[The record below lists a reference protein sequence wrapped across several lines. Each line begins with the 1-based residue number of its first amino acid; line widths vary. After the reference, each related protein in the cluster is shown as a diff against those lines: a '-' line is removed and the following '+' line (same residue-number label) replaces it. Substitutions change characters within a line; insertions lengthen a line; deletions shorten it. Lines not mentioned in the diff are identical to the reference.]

1 MAKADYTVAD
11 RPDAGKTA
19 SERLDETTQ
28 VSPDAESW
36 ERAHA
41 AGVSHPAYVGYA
53 AALETL
59 QTREDIETL
68 ASRRARTYGADFN
81 DADYMR
87 LVPGQP
93 GPGSVYGQA
102 PKSATDPAVVG
113 GRGADVYGLEAAA
126 DRDDDGI
133 PNSTDPTPDGGV

>member
-1 MAKADYTVAD
+1 MAKEDFVPAD

-19 SERLDETTQ
+19 SERLAETEQST
-28 VSPDAESW
+28 PDFEAN

-53 AALETL
+53 AALEAH
-59 QTREDIETL
+59 QTRQDIETL

-93 GPGSVYGQA
+93 GPGSAYGQA
-102 PKSATDPAVVG
+102 PKRTGETVTAG
-113 GRGADVYGLEAAA
+113 GGDGELFGADVYGLEAAA
-126 DRDDDGI
+126 DTDNDGI
-133 PNSTDPTPDGGV
+133 PNSEEA

>member
-1 MAKADYTVAD
+1 MAKEDYVAAD

-19 SERLDETTQ
+19 AERLNETVQ
-28 VSPDAESW
+28 ASPDAESW
-36 ERAHA
+36 EIAHA

-93 GPGSVYGQA
+93 GPGSAYGQA
-102 PKSATDPAVVG
+102 PKRGGETVVDG
-113 GRGADVYGLEAAA
+113 QGADVYGLEAAA
-126 DRDDDGI
+126 DTDNDGVA
-133 PNSTDPTPDGGV
+133 NSVDTTP